1 MVPNLCASERATA
14 VAGLGFLLADD
25 AGRVPLSDR
34 GREMNICIWLSA
46 NPPEGRGQVSQLRQ
60 LTTVTGG
67 GGDMRERGP
76 TATVQRDVEGGR
88 EGN

>member
-1 MVPNLCASERATA
+1 
-14 VAGLGFLLADD
+14 
-25 AGRVPLSDR
+25 
-34 GREMNICIWLSA
+34 MNICIWLSA
-46 NPPEGRGQVSQLRQ
+46 NPPEGKGGEGRGQVSQLRQ